1 MATYLL
7 LLLQINTKAI
17 TPTHPLL
24 ERVGVIRAF
33 GALVGFSFPEEPFL
47 DLYAEMSQ
55 DLPGNADTPLRTE
68 QETLIFLV
76 KKKKQQPQHPLVWL
90 PSQYVFSHIFKQCE
104 RASVSGGGRQSHNN
118 PTSGKPERRRSSF
131 HSSFEEE
138 DERMN
143 VG

>member
-76 KKKKQQPQHPLVWL
+76 KKKTTTTASFSLASIPICLL
-90 PSQYVFSHIFKQCE
+90 PYFQ
-104 RASVSGGGRQSHNN
+104 
-118 PTSGKPERRRSSF
+118 T
-131 HSSFEEE
+131 
-138 DERMN
+138 M
-143 VG
+143 

>member
-24 ERVGVIRAF
+24 ERVGVIRASV
-33 GALVGFSFPEEPFL
+33 ALVGFAFPEEPFL
-47 DLYAEMSQ
+47 DLYAEVSQ
-55 DLPGNADTPLRTE
+55 DLSGNADTPLRTE
-68 QETLIFLV
+68 QDTFIFLV
-76 KKKKQQPQHPLVWL
+76 KKTQNLQHPLVQL
-90 PSQYVFSHIFKQCE
+90 PSQYVFSHIFKQCG

-118 PTSGKPERRRSSF
+118 PTSGKPERRKSSF
-131 HSSFEEE
+131 HSGFEEE